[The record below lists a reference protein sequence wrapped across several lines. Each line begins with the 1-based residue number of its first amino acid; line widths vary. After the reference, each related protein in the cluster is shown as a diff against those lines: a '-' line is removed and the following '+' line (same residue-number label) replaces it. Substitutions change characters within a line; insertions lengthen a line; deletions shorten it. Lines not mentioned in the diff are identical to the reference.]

1 MGWLPERDHVDAYS
15 FDFLLIPAKK
25 FSLGLFLTVT
35 AILSGAVFL
44 AHSLSA
50 VIFVSVTVA
59 TMAFVLIFSKRVG
72 VSKTHLFIW
81 FVPIFLGAIIVS
93 PFLLEIAP
101 AYLSAH

>member
-1 MGWLPERDHVDAYS
+1 
-15 FDFLLIPAKK
+15 
-25 FSLGLFLTVT
+25 
-35 AILSGAVFL
+35 
-44 AHSLSA
+44 
-50 VIFVSVTVA
+50 
-59 TMAFVLIFSKRVG
+59 MAFVLIFSKRVG